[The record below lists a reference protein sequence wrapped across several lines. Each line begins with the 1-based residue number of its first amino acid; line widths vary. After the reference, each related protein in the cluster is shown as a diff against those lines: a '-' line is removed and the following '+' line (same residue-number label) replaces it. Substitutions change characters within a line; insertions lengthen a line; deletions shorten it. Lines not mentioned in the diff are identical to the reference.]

1 MSAFRFIQGGGD
13 PHDEQCVK
21 EKGKCTGK
29 SSLPWQWDEGQYTDV
44 CPQKL
49 VREAGG
55 IHTFWKRSR
64 QHGLPMG
71 YGSHGVSKWY
81 GSGFMQQPARWY
93 KMITM
98 CDDEFRRPRNAE

>member
-21 EKGKCTGK
+21 ENGKCTGK
-29 SSLPWQWDEGQYTDV
+29 SSLPWQWSEGQYTDV

-64 QHGLPMG
+64 QHGLPRAG
-71 YGSHGVSKWY
+71 
-81 GSGFMQQPARWY
+81 GFMQQPARWY
-93 KMITM
+93 TMITM
-98 CDDEFRRPRNAE
+98 CEDEFRRPKDAI